1 MRIVD
6 LIDKK
11 KHGEV
16 LSKDEINFLINSL
29 MDETAP
35 DYQLSAWLMAV
46 YFKGLTEEETAYLTE
61 AMINS
66 GEVIDFGELANNI
79 VDKHST
85 GGVGDKVTITLIPLL
100 AAAGVPIAKL
110 SGKGL
115 GHTGGTI
122 DKLESIPGFNTQLSI
137 NDLKEQVKKINVAIG
152 AQTQNLTPA
161 DGKLYALRDV
171 TATVDSMPLIASSVV
186 SKKIASGAN
195 NIILDVKYGSG
206 AFMKTPEDAVEL
218 SKLMVNIGKILNKS
232 ITAVVTSMEE
242 PLGRAVGNSLEIIE
256 SIEFLKGNIKTGDVA
271 DLTYSFASIA
281 LLELGMFESMNEAKN
296 HLVEII
302 ESGKALEKFKELI
315 IAQGGNPEV
324 INNYDLFT
332 LPSYKVEYE
341 SKKKGYLHS
350 IDAYKIAY
358 ACKLLGAGRDKKS
371 DPIDYSVGIY
381 LNKKSGEWVEKGDIL
396 YTIYSNDSEKT
407 ISAQKYC
414 DEAFIINESKPSKTN
429 MIYKIINAKEEEDV

>member
-46 YFKGLTEEETAYLTE
+46 YFKGLNEEETAYLTE

-66 GEVIDFGELANNI
+66 GEVIDFNELANNI

-110 SGKGL
+110 SGRGL

-256 SIEFLKGNIKTGDVA
+256 SIEFLKGNIKTGDVV

-296 HLVEII
+296 YLVEII

-324 INNYDLFT
+324 IDNYDLFT
-332 LPSYKVEYE
+332 LPSYKVEYK
-341 SKKKGYLHS
+341 SKKRGYIHN

-358 ACKLLGAGRDKKS
+358 GCKLLGAGRDKKT

-381 LNKKSGEWVEKGDIL
+381 LNKKSGEWIEKGDIL
-396 YTIYSNDSEKT
+396 YTIYSNNPDKT

-414 DEAFIINESKPSKTN
+414 DEAFVINESKPSKNN